1 MYDISGFRPQNK
13 ETALAII
20 VCVAVL
26 VAVFCV
32 GYGIGGRN
40 SERANTDS
48 LPVGVGQVRQ
58 HLESVAAAQREIEE
72 RIDRQQNSAAQISAR
87 IDSGAAGIEKAAA
100 ATGRAESIVRE
111 SEDLIADGQRILR
124 EIRSRRKAEK
134 AQN

>member
-1 MYDISGFRPQNK
+1 MHDFSELKPTGK
-13 ETALAII
+13 EMAVAILI
-20 VCVAVL
+20 VTLVL
-26 VAVFCV
+26 VVVFCA
-32 GYGIGGRN
+32 GYCIGGRN
-40 SERANTDS
+40 SERANTGS
-48 LPVGVGQVRQ
+48 LPVGAGEVRQ
-58 HLESVAAAQREIEE
+58 HLESAAAAQREIEE

-111 SEDLIADGQRILR
+111 SEDLIADGQRILS

>member
-1 MYDISGFRPQNK
+1 MYVSDFRPNSK
-13 ETALAII
+13 EMAIAVL

-32 GYGIGGRN
+32 GYGIGSRN
-40 SERANTDS
+40 SERANTGS
-48 LPVGVGQVRQ
+48 LPVGAGQVRQ
-58 HLESVAAAQREIEE
+58 HLESATAAQREIEE

-87 IDSGAAGIEKAAA
+87 IDSGTAGIEKAAA

-111 SEDLIADGQRILR
+111 SEDLITDGQRILS